1 MSVLQNH
8 RLLLSIAAVAFAA
21 TAAAGLLGLD
31 SVLTPG
37 ANLAPALPSSA
48 LALMDIIFLK
58 EISSF
63 LLGFLILLAAG
74 ALLITRRTRP
84 IGWPPLYLGL
94 VQFISTTA
102 ADLAKPVF
110 GRLRPF
116 EASAGDIW
124 FVGANSFPSGHTAF
138 YAGIFFPL
146 IFLLPRAALL
156 WVLVPLLV
164 AALRILQHDH
174 YPSDVAASLALAAAL
189 AAALSP
195 LVMRGRRAAAG

>member
-37 ANLAPALPSSA
+37 ANLAPALSSSA

-58 EISSF
+58 EISNF

-74 ALLITRRTRP
+74 ALLITCRTRP
-84 IGWPPLYLGL
+84 IGWPLLYLGL

-116 EASAGDIW
+116 EASEGDIW

-164 AALRILQHDH
+164 AALRVLQHDH
-174 YPSDVAASLALAAAL
+174 YLSDVAASLALAAAL